1 MTTARPSPLVSRVL
15 VTWLEL
21 TVVGLAGAFL
31 GTTVG
36 GLGAFVVY
44 LATTL
49 VSVGVLL
56 YNVDAL
62 VTTRLADGGR
72 DAATTTRAD
81 AADSEA
87 IGEESV
93 DEL

>member
-1 MTTARPSPLVSRVL
+1 MTAAPSSPLVSRVL

-31 GTTVG
+31 GSTVG

-49 VSVGVLL
+49 VSVGILL

-72 DAATTTRAD
+72 GAATTTRPD
-81 AADSEA
+81 AAESEA
-87 IGEESV
+87 VGEEPV

>member
-1 MTTARPSPLVSRVL
+1 MTATPPSPLVSRVL

-49 VSVGVLL
+49 VSVGILFH
-56 YNVDAL
+56 NVDAL
-62 VTTRLADGGR
+62 VTTRLADSGR
-72 DAATTTRAD
+72 GAA
-81 AADSEA
+81 AAPRPGAGESEA
-87 IGEESV
+87 VGEEPV